1 MLANDRRT
9 LWQDNNNYTGFLDN
23 TGNKGHVN
31 LSLDL
36 KRVSYPNQFAL
47 IFYLMDVIITKGNIC
62 GVVDVANNVVY
73 IPPPVFTVSAMKI
86 VMSSSEAHT
95 LKLLSMNP
103 FTCKTQTPLGPYPTI
118 DKDYL

>member
-73 IPPPVFTVSAMKI
+73 IPAPVFTVSAMKI
-86 VMSSSEAHT
+86 VIE
-95 LKLLSMNP
+95 
-103 FTCKTQTPLGPYPTI
+103 FF
-118 DKDYL
+118 

>member
-9 LWQDNNNYTGFLDN
+9 LWQDNNNYTSFFDN

-47 IFYLMDVIITKGNIC
+47 IFYLMDVILTKGNIC
-62 GVVDVANNVVY
+62 GVVDVANNAVY
-73 IPPPVFTVSAMKI
+73 IPPPLFTVSAFPNPLETRHGETKTI
-86 VMSSSEAHT
+86 E
-95 LKLLSMNP
+95 LKVNSTTP
-103 FTCKTQTPLGPYPTI
+103 ITFTQPSAE
-118 DKDYL
+118 